1 MIAVGGITFDPAL
14 PWAVL
19 IPLFALAGAVV
30 LWGLAMRARG
40 AWLRLVV
47 AAVLAGLLLD
57 PAWTEEQREPLTDI
71 VAVVVDES
79 PSQALGDRPGRT
91 DRAVAELTAALADRP
106 GLEVR
111 LVRAGG
117 VGEAGDGGVVDATN
131 LMTAAEQ
138 VLADVPRSR
147 VAGTVLITDGQVHD
161 LPEEPAGVVP
171 LGPVHALLTG
181 EPGERD
187 RRLVIEQAPAF
198 GVVGEAVTVQIRIED
213 LPTDS
218 GTGRPVRLTVA
229 RDGLVLAEPLVIT
242 DRPVA
247 VPVPIDRGGPTVVEI
262 AAEPW
267 EGELSTANNRV
278 ALTINGVR
286 DRLRVLLVS
295 GLPHPGERTWRNI
308 LKSDP
313 SVDLVHFTI
322 LRPAEKQD
330 GTPIEELSLI
340 AFPIRE
346 LFELRLD
353 EFDLI
358 IFDRYRRRGV
368 LPPLYFYNIR
378 DYVERGGAFLEASGP
393 AFAGVT
399 SIYRTALSDFLPGTP
414 TGDVV
419 EAPFLPRLTELGR
432 RHPVTAVLGGA
443 DPDPIGLPDWGR
455 WFRQISV
462 DVRAGETLLSGTDER
477 PLLILDRFGEGRVA
491 QLATDQIWLWSRGY
505 DGGGPHAELLRRMV
519 HWLMREPAL
528 EEEDLRARAEGD
540 RLFVERR
547 SLDDAP
553 QTVTVTTP
561 AGALLPVTL
570 DDLAGAPGVRTGEL
584 SVTAPGVYR
593 VEDGARTALAVV
605 GAENP
610 PELQDLRSEAEPLRP
625 VAEATGGS
633 VRYLSRGGLP
643 EIRHVDPDRALT
655 GSGFIGLR
663 ANGDY
668 AVTGVRQ
675 VSLLP
680 AWIALALALAALM
693 ATWRREAG

>member
-1 MIAVGGITFDPAL
+1 MIAVGGVTFDPVL

-19 IPLFALAGAVV
+19 APLFAMAGAAV

-40 AWLRLVV
+40 AWLRLLGVLI
-47 AAVLAGLLLD
+47 LAGLLLD
-57 PAWTEEQREPLTDI
+57 PAWTEEEREPLTDI

-79 PSQALGDRPGRT
+79 PSQAIGDRPGRT

-117 VGEAGDGGVVDATN
+117 QGDGSGVVDATN

-161 LPEEPAGVVP
+161 LPDTPADLVP

-181 EPGERD
+181 APGERD

-198 GVVGEAVTVQIRIED
+198 GVVGEAVTIQLRIED

-242 DRPVA
+242 GRPVA

-267 EGELSTANNRV
+267 EGELSAANNRV
-278 ALTINGVR
+278 AMTINGVR

-393 AFAGVT
+393 AFAGIT
-399 SIYRTALSDFLPGTP
+399 SIYRTALSDFLPGSP

-419 EAPFLPRLTELGR
+419 EEPFLPRLTELGR
-432 RHPVTAVLGGA
+432 RHPVTSVLAEA
-443 DPDPIGLPDWGR
+443 DPDAAGRPGWGR
-455 WFRQISV
+455 WFRHVPV
-462 DVRAGETLLSGTDER
+462 DVRAGETLLSGTEER

-553 QTVTVTTP
+553 QAVTVTTP
-561 AGALLPVTL
+561 TGQVLPLAL
-570 DDLAGAPGVRTGEL
+570 DDLAGAPGMRTGEL

-593 VEDGARTALAVV
+593 VEDGVRAALAVV

-610 PELQDLRSEAEPLRP
+610 PELRDLRSEADPLRP

-643 EIRHVDPDRALT
+643 DIRHVDPDRALA

-675 VSLLP
+675 VPLLP